1 MIESTPIPPAA
12 RIAAKLRFRE
22 RRTLIL
28 TVAMIV
34 SSAVL
39 VFLFPHRPAPPRARS
54 RAERNQ
60 LLGSGTCIVQES
72 NGALIGKLIGRSPP
86 YLGRAYHPPTYLIE
100 DPRVRTRRT
109 VEVWGTRR
117 VPCSSIHE
125 P

>member
-1 MIESTPIPPAA
+1 MIQSTPIPPAA

-39 VFLFPHRPAPPRARS
+39 VFLFPHRPAPP